1 MDSEARRLLADNL
14 TVTRGSR
21 QVLKG
26 ISFQVSAGEIYGL
39 LGGNGA
45 GKSTTLLTILGFISP
60 SSGVI
65 EIDGKGL
72 DSDLAA
78 R

>member
-1 MDSEARRLLADNL
+1 MDIEARRLFADNL

-39 LGGNGA
+39 LGGNGE
-45 GKSTTLLTILGFISP
+45 GKSTATPSP
-60 SSGVI
+60 SSTFETQTLTAVQEFSG
-65 EIDGKGL
+65 G
-72 DSDLAA
+72 AQ
-78 R
+78 

>member
-1 MDSEARRLLADNL
+1 MDSEARRLFADNL

-39 LGGNGA
+39 PGGNGA
-45 GKSTTLLTILGFISP
+45 GKSTATPNLSSPFETQALTAVPHF
-60 SSGVI
+60 SGGVQ
-65 EIDGKGL
+65 
-72 DSDLAA
+72 
-78 R
+78 

>member
-1 MDSEARRLLADNL
+1 MDSEARRLFADNL

-45 GKSTTLLTILGFISP
+45 GKSTAAPNP
-60 SSGVI
+60 SCPFETQALNAVPHFSGGVQ
-65 EIDGKGL
+65 
-72 DSDLAA
+72 
-78 R
+78 